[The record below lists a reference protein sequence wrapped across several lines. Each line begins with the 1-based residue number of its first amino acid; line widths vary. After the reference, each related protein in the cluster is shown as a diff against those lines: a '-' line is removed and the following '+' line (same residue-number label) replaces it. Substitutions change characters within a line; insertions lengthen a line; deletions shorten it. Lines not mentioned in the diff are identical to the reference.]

1 MGSLPWLPKIN
12 LTGDNGTS
20 QSGDADQ
27 LRLLIEATT
36 DYAIFMLDPEGR
48 VATWNPGAERLKGY
62 KSDEIIGQHFSRFY
76 PQDAIDRGWP
86 AHELQVARAEGR
98 FEDEGWRIRKDG
110 SRFWANVVI
119 TAVHDESGAFRGFGK
134 ITRDLTERKRAE
146 DTAIRHAEEAAAHRA
161 LEERAELV
169 QAQREQLRVTLASIG
184 DGVIATDLDA
194 HVTFMNSVAVNL
206 TGWAEREAI
215 GRNLEEV
222 FRIVNEET
230 RARVTNPALRALE
243 EGAIVGLA
251 NHTLLISKGGIE
263 HPIADSAA
271 PIRDEHQSVNGS
283 VLVFRDVSKERR
295 SELHRNARLAVTQL
309 LNAAS
314 TIDQA
319 SQGLLQIICD
329 SLGWDVGI
337 YWGVDESR
345 EHLDCKQSW
354 HRHGVPVQEF
364 EEESCS
370 RRFAKS
376 EGLPGRVWQS
386 GACTWVTDI
395 VADDNF
401 PRLATATKYGLR
413 SAFGCPIDV
422 GNQILGVIEF
432 FTRRV
437 EEVDND
443 LLEVMMTVAGSFGQF
458 IERKARGAS
467 STKRRRFDG
476 LLQQCRRWPALG
488 RARWHYFKG

>member
-1 MGSLPWLPKIN
+1 MAAKNQSN
-12 LTGDNGTS
+12 RDNDTS
-20 QSGDADQ
+20 QSGDAEQ

-86 AHELQVARAEGR
+86 AHELQAARAEGR

-119 TAVHDESGAFRGFGK
+119 TAVHDESGAFRGYGK

-206 TGWAEREAI
+206 TGWAEGEAI

-230 RARVTNPALRALE
+230 RAKVANPALRALE

-251 NHTLLISKGGIE
+251 NHTLLISKDGIE

-271 PIRDEHQSVNGS
+271 PIRDERQSVNGS

-319 SQGLLQIICD
+319 SRGLLQIVCD

-345 EHLDCKQSW
+345 EHLDCKHSW
-354 HRHGVPVQEF
+354 HRHGLPVQEF

-376 EGLPGRVWQS
+376 EGSAW
-386 GACTWVTDI
+386 A
-395 VADDNF
+395 
-401 PRLATATKYGLR
+401 RLAEWRVY
-413 SAFGCPIDV
+413 
-422 GNQILGVIEF
+422 LG
-432 FTRRV
+432 
-437 EEVDND
+437 
-443 LLEVMMTVAGSFGQF
+443 
-458 IERKARGAS
+458 
-467 STKRRRFDG
+467 
-476 LLQQCRRWPALG
+476 
-488 RARWHYFKG
+488 H